1 MIRAVGL
8 IAVTLRTEAERQ
20 REGEVCVGCCFGR
33 QKNGASAC
41 DYIPEL
47 FIVYHS
53 VGLRQKAIA
62 LRVREPDKP
71 SRTHGA

>member
-33 QKNGASAC
+33 QKRG
-41 DYIPEL
+41 
-47 FIVYHS
+47 
-53 VGLRQKAIA
+53 VGL
-62 LRVREPDKP
+62 
-71 SRTHGA
+71 